1 MTSSTFGQLM
11 DQAKESGASFEVLEK
26 GVYIGKV
33 IESEHKQSSTGK
45 PQIKTRWEVIA
56 GPKAGFKG
64 LWNYF
69 TLTTDNPAALGIFYR
84 QMSALGITPEFLSSL
99 ANVDPDTAMK
109 HIASALLNR
118 TAQIGV
124 EVDLEYNNNKIKR
137 INPVPP
143 EYGQLA
149 AASQPP
155 ADPFAA
161 AASAPPQVAAP
172 APAPVAAS
180 VAPPTAPVAPAPE
193 GSLPPPPF

>member
-1 MTSSTFGQLM
+1 MTASTFGQLM

-26 GVYIGKV
+26 GTYIGKV

-84 QMSALGITPEFLSSL
+84 QMSAMGITPEFLSSL

-109 HIASALLNR
+109 HIASALLNK

-124 EVDLEYNNNKIKR
+124 EVDTEYNNNKIKR

-149 AASQPP
+149 AASAPP
-155 ADPFAA
+155 ADPFQQAA
-161 AASAPPQVAAP
+161 AAAPAPTAAPAAP
-172 APAPVAAS
+172 APAPAVPPAPAAS
-180 VAPPTAPVAPAPE
+180 PE
-193 GSLPPPPF
+193 GALPPPPF